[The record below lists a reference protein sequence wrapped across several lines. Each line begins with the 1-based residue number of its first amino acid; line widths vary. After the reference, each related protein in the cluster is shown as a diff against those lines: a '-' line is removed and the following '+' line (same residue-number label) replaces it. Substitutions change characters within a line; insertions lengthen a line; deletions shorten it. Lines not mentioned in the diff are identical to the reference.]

1 MRRIVGSWI
10 LLALLA
16 GGAAGQ
22 LVDFEARRAEAQK
35 TLTAGLEGYVAWCQ
49 ANNLFNERKKAF
61 EFLLELDPAH
71 AEARRQLGFTHL
83 KDGTWKA
90 PEKPKTFRDFDQ
102 KALAEAPQRWREAS
116 SGYVGALLALLQTKG
131 LSSEQREPVARE
143 VLRFEPDNETV
154 HALLGDVRGES
165 GWVLPETLAAKQQ
178 REALRA
184 QIKAAFEGASAA
196 APAKL
201 NERESRIPLAL
212 KAFTAPGVRI
222 VGTAGEE
229 ELQLAAQAV
238 QALQRLL
245 QSVFHSQHALPK
257 DTTVFLLADPKHKD
271 AFLAH
276 HPGVPPGEVAR
287 YAFMEGSGIQ
297 GTNDFA
303 FWTGDSQR
311 RIDGSVRLLLGYWLS
326 GAFQISVDQ
335 GWAYEGFGLYLTR
348 ALVRTRMTWL
358 AAPAAGANP
367 QTDMALRQKLMEPDT
382 NWMDEAFR
390 LYEEQRAPALVE
402 LFKKNAGA
410 LTTEDVLLSY
420 ALATYLLEAHAAI
433 VPPLLTRLGAGYV
446 PASALQEALDLDLG
460 AFERRFHR
468 WLSERK

>member
-1 MRRIVGSWI
+1 MRRIVGSLI

-16 GGAAGQ
+16 GGAAAQ
-22 LVDFEARRAEAQK
+22 LADFEARRAEAQK
-35 TLTAGLEGYVAWCQ
+35 TLAAGLEGYAAWCQ

-61 EFLLELDPAH
+61 EALLELEPAH
-71 AEARRQLGFTHL
+71 AEARRQLGFVRQ

-102 KALAEAPQRWREAS
+102 KALAEAPQRWKEAS
-116 SGYVGALLALLQTKG
+116 SAYVGAMLALLHAKG
-131 LSSEQREPVARE
+131 TSSEQRELAARE
-143 VLRFEPDNETV
+143 ALRFEPDNEEV
-154 HALLGDVRGES
+154 HTLLGDVRGEA
-165 GWVLPETLAAKQQ
+165 GWVLPETLGAKQQ
-178 REALRA
+178 RETLRA
-184 QIKAAFEGASAA
+184 QIKAAFEGLPAA
-196 APAKL
+196 APATL
-201 NERESRIPLAL
+201 LERESQIPLTL
-212 KAFTAPGVRI
+212 KAFAAPGLRV

-229 ELQLAAQAV
+229 ELQLAMQAV

-245 QSVFHSQHALPK
+245 QSVFHSPHTLPK
-257 DTTVFLLADPKHKD
+257 DTTVFLLTDPKQKD
-271 AFLAH
+271 PFLAH
-276 HPGVPPGEVAR
+276 HPGVPAGEVAR
-287 YAFMEGSGIQ
+287 YAFLEGSGIQ

-303 FWTGDSQR
+303 FWTGDAQR
-311 RIDGSVRLLLGYWLS
+311 RIDGVVRLLLGYWLS
-326 GAFQISVDQ
+326 GAFQLSVDQ

-367 QTDMALRQKLMEPDT
+367 QADMALRQKLMEPDT

-390 LYEEQRAPALVE
+390 LYEEKRAPPLVE

-410 LTTEDVLLSY
+410 LTTEEVLLSY
-420 ALATYLLEAHAAI
+420 ALATYLLEAHAAV
-433 VPPLLTRLGAGYV
+433 VPPLLTRIGAGYA

-460 AFERRFHR
+460 ALERRFHR